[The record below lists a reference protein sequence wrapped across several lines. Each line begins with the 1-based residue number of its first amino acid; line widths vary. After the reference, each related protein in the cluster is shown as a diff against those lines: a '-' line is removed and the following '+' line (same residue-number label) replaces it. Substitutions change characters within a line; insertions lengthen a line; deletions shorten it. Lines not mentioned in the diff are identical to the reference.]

1 MVGSGTI
8 QMNPDRIE
16 SLINLKTPETKKQVK
31 QLLGFFGY
39 YRQFIKDFAQI
50 AKPLSDLTSKH
61 VSDKIDW
68 TDRHQQAFNLLKDAV
83 RSKVVL
89 YVFDVGKPFNLYCD
103 SSDFAVGAVLTQMDD
118 KGIERP
124 VSFISQKLTDT
135 QRRWATVEKEA
146 YAIVW
151 ALNKLKEIIIGSKVH
166 IFTDHNPLTYLTE
179 SMSKSAKLVRW
190 ALALQTFDVEVNY
203 KKGRLNVVAD
213 CLSRL

>member
-1 MVGSGTI
+1 M
-8 QMNPDRIE
+8 
-16 SLINLKTPETKKQVK
+16 
-31 QLLGFFGY
+31 
-39 YRQFIKDFAQI
+39 
-50 AKPLSDLTSKH
+50 
-61 VSDKIDW
+61 
-68 TDRHQQAFNLLKDAV
+68 

-190 ALALQTFDVEVNY
+190 ALALQTFDVEVHY